1 MLEHVLNEL
10 MGDSVVAGSTISIKN
25 TISISCNSCF
35 NSLQTEDICFVL
47 QLTVCSDIQTSLNSI
62 FISECLQGE
71 NAPFCHLCASK
82 QDAESQFSICE
93 VGVLFDEKMQWKYQI
108 KNITQK
114 ASLKLG
120 KIKAIA
126 SFLTPHTKK
135 LLVNALVMPYFHYCS
150 PAWSNAAPFRLSKI
164 NKKVVDA
171 SVFLD
176 REDNYS
182 IYNMLDKDISLL
194 TFKALNNIAP
204 NYLCSKIQMAK
215 NCHSHNTR
223 RAAKNHLQ
231 IPSSNTKFGMRTFA
245 YRASKLW
252 NDLPNELL
260 DIKSLL
266 KFKTSVK
273 DFFN

>member
-1 MLEHVLNEL
+1 MTINTKKTEVIFFGNKAHLKKLDNKTLRYLNTPL
-10 MGDSVVAGSTISIKN
+10 KRKDKVKY
-25 TISISCNSCF
+25 
-35 NSLQTEDICFVL
+35 L
-47 QLTVCSDIQTSLNSI
+47 
-62 FISECLQGE
+62 
-71 NAPFCHLCASK
+71 
-82 QDAESQFSICE
+82 
-93 VGVLFDEKMQWKYQI
+93 GVLFDEKMQWKYQI

-150 PAWSNAAPFRLSKI
+150 PARSNAAPFRLNKI

-171 SVFLD
+171 SVFL
-176 REDNYS
+176 
-182 IYNMLDKDISLL
+182 YNLFD
-194 TFKALNNIAP
+194 KALNNFAP

-223 RAAKNHLQ
+223 RAAKNR
-231 IPSSNTKFGMRTFA
+231 TKFGMRTFA
-245 YRASKLW
+245 YQASNW
-252 NDLPNELL
+252 NDLPTELL
-260 DIKSLL
+260 YIKSLL